1 MQSAG
6 NWNESA
12 TAGSFY
18 RNLNNNRSNDNNN
31 SSFRAC
37 DYFSKPDTT
46 KVDTGDIGIS
56 TPASAKYSDVETTL
70 HSHITLEQ
78 ISNLDNLYSA
88 FLEARKSK
96 RFKKRIY
103 DFENN
108 IANELQNLKDE
119 LSSGLYIPREPK
131 QFMIY
136 EPKPRFIAAPDF
148 RDSVVQHAI
157 YRLVYQIFDKSFIY
171 ESYGCRKGKGNHRAS
186 DKLQKQMRAS
196 SGEDYFLQI
205 DIRKYYYNVKHSL
218 LRTQLAKKV
227 QDERVLNLMMLFVG
241 DGDKG
246 LFIGSLLSQFY
257 GLVYLNQFDHW
268 VKRFLKVKNYVRY
281 VDDMCF
287 TGFSTKDEAKA
298 VYEKVVKWLSD
309 TLELVLS
316 KWQIRKIKR
325 GINFVGYRTWRSIR
339 FVRKRSLY
347 NFSKALRANKLQ
359 SLISIV
365 GNAKRTATYAYFMYQ
380 LKTRGV
386 NI

>member
-12 TAGSFY
+12 NAGSFY

-31 SSFRAC
+31 YSFRAA
-37 DYFSKPDTT
+37 DYIFKPDTT

-56 TPASAKYSDVETTL
+56 TPASAKYSDGETIL

-78 ISNLDNLYSA
+78 ISDLDNLYNA

-103 DFENN
+103 EFENN
-108 IANELQNLKDE
+108 IADELQKLQDE
-119 LSSGLYIPREPK
+119 ILSGTYIPRVPK
-131 QFMIY
+131 QFMVY
-136 EPKPRFIAAPDF
+136 EPKPRLIAAPDF

-157 YRLVYQIFDKSFIY
+157 YRLVYPVFDKCFIHD
-171 ESYGCRKGKGNHRAS
+171 SYGCRKGKGNHRAS

-205 DIRKYYYNVKHSL
+205 DIRKYYYSIKHSVL
-218 LRTQLAKKV
+218 KAQLAKKIH
-227 QDERVLNLMMLFVG
+227 DERVLDLMMLFVG

-268 VKRFLKVKNYVRY
+268 VKRFLKIKNFVRY

-287 TGFSTKDEAKA
+287 TGFGSKDETKP
-298 VYEKVVKWLSD
+298 VYESVVKWLKD
-309 TLELVLS
+309 TLELSLS
-316 KWQIRKIKR
+316 KWRIKKIKS
-325 GINFVGYRTWRSIR
+325 GVNFVGYRTWRSIR

-347 NFSKALRANKLQ
+347 NFSKALRANKIQ
-359 SLISIV
+359 SLISII
-365 GNAKRTATYAYFMYQ
+365 GNAKRTATYGYFNKQLQ
-380 LKTRGV
+380 LKGV
-386 NI
+386 TL